1 MTRLGLDGLDVAVGA
16 VRRGRLVLGLLV
28 LHGVDDLVVGRRD
41 GRARDGADDEDP
53 EVAEVVRAACAE
65 LKFLGAFIS
74 IASTPTPS
82 ARHLLDGVAWRASLT
97 ARNFSRAAS
106 SPRCTPTHLVVLR
119 GGVPSVSACVP
130 RRPPVSGARFRP
142 GAREQ
147 SRRWLRDVA

>member
-1 MTRLGLDGLDVAVGA
+1 MTRLGLDGLHVGVGA

-28 LHGVDDLVVGRRD
+28 LHGVDDLVVRRGD
-41 GRARDGADDEDP
+41 RGARDGADDEDP

-65 LKFLGAFIS
+65 LKFLSAFIS

-106 SPRCTPTHLVVLR
+106 SPSCTPTSTLSRASCVQLDGVRVV
-119 GGVPSVSACVP
+119 AA
-130 RRPPVSGARFRP
+130 GAA
-142 GAREQ
+142 G
-147 SRRWLRDVA
+147 